1 MITINKKTVRA
12 TGTPSAGG
20 TQSNELQAA
29 IKSVTSSTTVG
40 AVFLYST
47 KDDSDGGKW
56 RSKCKGLSWFDEPT
70 LPAGTGAN
78 QWNSATRSARSEFP
92 AMALIVADN
101 ESGSETLN
109 IYDLDDPAMPLWMS
123 FTTNGAISWAGA
135 GAPTFTSVC
144 ALNGRV
150 YLTGSP
156 NTTFLEISF
165 AGDDLRLGYQT
176 TSYHLTTGRDI
187 ASRNVVSAIVA
198 GGDGYILVDDSV
210 NDVAA
215 TWLEGGEL
223 DSMGL
228 VRPVIACATD
238 GGVSVIHP
246 SGDVYDIIESTGPA
260 DAYKIAFTDDA
271 KIVFHASD
279 TAAATDYAHVYVVG
293 VPYADVSIG
302 YFYGL
307 PTSGNPEIEDYQY
320 STNTGANLHA
330 VFGGLSSDVSAIEP
344 AGENLAIGSNVGLS
358 VVKRNT
364 GSCGE
369 GAVAYITSAYN
380 SGYMVGDI
388 RGAWLANSLTA
399 DRSVKGNTLTQVG
412 TVPYTAGL
420 GVSADITAIGPFSA
434 SNYLKI
440 VDGDQSNDYDFNGTD
455 DFSIMFWLKDSSTS
469 TLQNLMARG
478 NASQQAGDWLIHK
491 DGSGRLYFYRHDATD
506 WRINA
511 DNATSGTATARY
523 TADGVVTANQWTQV
537 VAVRRSSKFNWYV
550 NGELSGTPQ
559 SDTNTYNPSAT
570 LVIGTANGAAT
581 QPAINSSLSLLR
593 ISATAPTP
601 QQIKE
606 IYDAEKPLFAA
617 NAKCTL
623 GGNSVNDLAF
633 DKSSGLLY
641 VCNSGD
647 SCIFRGLE
655 YIEELTRN
663 GTYGFASGGT
673 LDLMTAAG
681 GVHAASRTSLG
692 VGANL
697 PSLDVRAELNEG
709 ESKIPDDG
717 KLHFEGV
724 TVNATPTVIGH
735 IPMVD
740 NDYNLFTLKIV
751 GHRYNST
758 SAGTSH
764 RLVGEIKQA
773 FNKPLGQAIEA
784 ESVGYKLIEEQNADL
799 DVTLEADAASGTVRI
814 KVTGDDVYRMQWTAS
829 VEVQRISD
837 KTYER

>member
-1 MITINKKTVRA
+1 MITKTRKSVRA
-12 TGTPSAGG
+12 TVSPASGG

-47 KDDSDGGKW
+47 KDDSDGGAW
-56 RSKCKGLSWFDEPT
+56 RKKCKGLSWFDE
-70 LPAGTGAN
+70 GS
-78 QWNSATRSARSEFP
+78 SATRSARSEFP

-176 TSYHLTTGRDI
+176 TSYQLTTGRDI

-215 TWLEGGEL
+215 TVLEGAEIGAL
-223 DSMGL
+223 GL
-228 VRPVIACATD
+228 PIPTVAVAT
-238 GGVSVIHP
+238 GAGISVIHGG
-246 SGDVYDIIESTGPA
+246 SGAVYDKKTTS
-260 DAYKIAFTDDA
+260 
-271 KIVFHASD
+271 
-279 TAAATDYAHVYVVG
+279 AAATLVEFDEGGNLWAGNDDYFSRF
-293 VPYADVSIG
+293 DS
-302 YFYGL
+302 
-307 PTSGNPEIEDYQY
+307 
-320 STNTGANLHA
+320 STLFATATAA
-330 VFGGLSSDVSAIEP
+330 VFSSYENGGTIQAIRQFDGGGKPVLLGTSSNNNDSLAVMGSDFACGSA
-344 AGENLAIGSNVGLS
+344 AGLTRAKFNGGNHEES
-358 VVKRNT
+358 
-364 GSCGE
+364 
-369 GAVAYITSAYN
+369 AVAYINSEYN
-380 SGYMVGDI
+380 TGYMVGDI
-388 RGAWLANSLTA
+388 RLAALTKTNLMA
-399 DRSVKGNTLTQVG
+399 DRSVKGNTLAEVG
-412 TVPYTAGL
+412 NLNAQEVASGAENYALYG
-420 GVSADITAIGPFSA
+420 FSA
-434 SNYLKI
+434 SNYLTRT
-440 VDGDQSNDYDFNGTD
+440 DANLGTTLDFDTG
-455 DFSIMFWLKDSSTS
+455 DFSIMFWVKLSSQGNDNNVLAKSDAS
-469 TLQNLMARG
+469 TA
-478 NASQQAGDWLIHK
+478 AGDWFLRIT
-491 DGSGRLYFYRHDATD
+491 DANLLRWYRSAGSG
-506 WRINA
+506 W
-511 DNATSGTATARY
+511 GTATGQGAIK
-523 TADGVVTANQWTQV
+523 TSTGTISTNWAQVSVVK
-537 VAVRRSSKFNWYV
+537 RSSKLNFYI
-550 NGELSGTPQ
+550 NGQFDSSVADTHDYTSNGDFTVGHCLSE
-559 SDTNTYNPSAT
+559 SN
-570 LVIGTANGAAT
+570 AAE
-581 QPAINSSLSLLR
+581 QASLSLLR

-606 IYDAEKPLFAA
+606 IYEAEKPLFQA

-623 GGNSVNDLAF
+623 GGNAVNDLAF

-673 LDLMTAAG
+673 LDLVTAAG

-697 PSLDVRAELNEG
+697 PALDVRAELNEG
-709 ESKIPDDG
+709 DDKLPDDG

-724 TVNATPTVIGH
+724 TADVGAATPTVIGH
-735 IPMVD
+735 IPLAENESV
-740 NDYNLFTLKIV
+740 NIICKVWAKKY
-751 GHRYNST
+751 GST
-758 SAGTSH
+758 ASSYY
-764 RLVGEIKQA
+764 LNGEIQQRYYRGYGDVVETVETA
-773 FNKPLGQAIEA
+773 P
-784 ESVGYKLIEEQNADL
+784 YKLIDTGAATMDVDLEEY
-799 DVTLEADAASGTVRI
+799 TASDSVGI
-814 KVTGDDVYRMQWTAS
+814 KVTGMADSRIVWKAS

-837 KTYER
+837 KLYER